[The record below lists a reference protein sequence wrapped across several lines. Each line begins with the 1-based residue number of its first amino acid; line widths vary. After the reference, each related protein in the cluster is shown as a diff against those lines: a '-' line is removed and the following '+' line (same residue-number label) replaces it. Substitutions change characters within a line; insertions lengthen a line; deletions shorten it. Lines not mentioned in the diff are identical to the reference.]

1 MLGITNMKIYLVD
14 TGFFDTVHDLLV
26 DGEYDG
32 ITAGFKRTS
41 ERKVE
46 TSATIPY
53 HNGFVIFLQK

>member
-1 MLGITNMKIYLVD
+1 MKIYLVD
-14 TGFFDTVHDLLV
+14 TGILDTVHDLLV
-26 DGEYDG
+26 DGEYDR
-32 ITAGFKRTS
+32 ITAGFERTS